1 MLVDCVVGS
10 EAGMLVDCVV
20 GSEAGMLVDCVVGS
34 EAGTL
39 VDTVAGVF
47 GAGTLVDVG
56 IYVAPAWLETCSI
69 EPRSLPTGKKY

>member
-1 MLVDCVVGS
+1 MLVDDDVGW
-10 EAGMLVDCVV
+10 ETGMLVDDDV
-20 GSEAGMLVDCVVGS
+20 GWETGMLVDVV
-34 EAGTL
+34 
-39 VDTVAGVF
+39 VDWEAGVF